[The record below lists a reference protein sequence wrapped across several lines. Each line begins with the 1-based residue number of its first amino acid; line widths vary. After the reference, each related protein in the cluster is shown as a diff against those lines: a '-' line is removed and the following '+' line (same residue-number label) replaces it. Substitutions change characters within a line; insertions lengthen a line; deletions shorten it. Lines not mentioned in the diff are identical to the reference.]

1 MVIFFNE
8 KGEVKFQIIKYN
20 DMFYE
25 LQVIDNMLNEQLH
38 LTKKNIFNM
47 QPKIIYS
54 TICYSSQQ

>member
-38 LTKKNIFNM
+38 LTKNHLFNNLL
-47 QPKIIYS
+47 QLS
-54 TICYSSQQ
+54 TISLNILL